1 MRPFGLR
8 PDVRTKQSKEVNV
21 DLYSV
26 SSRTRLWCAT
36 ASRTSALISVKLAY
50 NQTPVHTTRPWIR
63 ASVSRDVPVYSAAE
77 YSFYLPKERWVRLRI
92 PGCIYARR
100 WLCHPAS
107 LRLRHSAP
115 SSVAWKRIFFLPR
128 HYLNFSQ
135 LHWQD
140 FVVYFDEI
148 VYLPKLNKQ

>member
-77 YSFYLPKERWVRLRI
+77 YSFYLPKRDGS
-92 PGCIYARR
+92 GCVYLGAYMRGDDFAIQ
-100 WLCHPAS
+100 
-107 LRLRHSAP
+107 RHS
-115 SSVAWKRIFFLPR
+115 V
-128 HYLNFSQ
+128 
-135 LHWQD
+135 
-140 FVVYFDEI
+140 
-148 VYLPKLNKQ
+148 